1 MLTVVPWFSRQE
13 WMDVYK
19 AIFSD
24 DINCWKE
31 AKDTM
36 LVWQARVN
44 KLPIGIDVTLPL
56 LEAKVLDADPTV
68 ENSVKSILLATAVQR
83 FVSCIVKL
91 PQTKYY
97 QKQTM
102 HDLARDI
109 GLPMH
114 LVDLR
119 NEIIHGTGGWA
130 GGQTIHKAL
139 ETSYDWIKNY
149 YWENEWKKMMQVM
162 PEGYSLP
169 LIPQDNWQKFL
180 KLLKRYSTLVI
191 PKSRMAEFNRK
202 HLKRTSND
210 LKWALENMYA
220 EDSQECIKAL
230 ISHLLIPKAMPNLVQ
245 QLQSDKNW
253 PCGCFFKKNIISGV
267 GTIISSLHLVEGSTE
282 LLVSHL
288 IKKGSENPKVASEWI
303 RLIVGSVLGLSVFYN
318 RSEDCRNHSLK
329 IETKLYVEWKLIVLE
344 LLEAEAEW
352 ATDIAMRIMTCPTT
366 GFGESQR
373 KSIDE
378 LLQIMKGKSE
388 DNLKE
393 AEEPTNKSKDGV
405 YTIDD
410 IVEAAREHSVNVLAK
425 MERLKAS
432 LIFPGK
438 ILVDID
444 APLGVLPHQRD
455 NTAFYKE
462 LLLQHADT
470 RENSPLTKRRKT

>member
-245 QLQSDKNW
+245 QLQS
-253 PCGCFFKKNIISGV
+253 
-267 GTIISSLHLVEGSTE
+267 
-282 LLVSHL
+282 
-288 IKKGSENPKVASEWI
+288 
-303 RLIVGSVLGLSVFYN
+303 
-318 RSEDCRNHSLK
+318 
-329 IETKLYVEWKLIVLE
+329 
-344 LLEAEAEW
+344 
-352 ATDIAMRIMTCPTT
+352 
-366 GFGESQR
+366 
-373 KSIDE
+373 
-378 LLQIMKGKSE
+378 
-388 DNLKE
+388 
-393 AEEPTNKSKDGV
+393 
-405 YTIDD
+405 
-410 IVEAAREHSVNVLAK
+410 
-425 MERLKAS
+425 
-432 LIFPGK
+432 
-438 ILVDID
+438 
-444 APLGVLPHQRD
+444 
-455 NTAFYKE
+455 
-462 LLLQHADT
+462 
-470 RENSPLTKRRKT
+470 

>member
-1 MLTVVPWFSRQE
+1 MRYNSRDQEQEPLTSVKEPALRSAQLWKFCSRMEAKNRPIDCSYLEKLTRGHARKQE

-36 LVWQARVN
+36 LVWQAR
-44 KLPIGIDVTLPL
+44 
-56 LEAKVLDADPTV
+56 
-68 ENSVKSILLATAVQR
+68 
-83 FVSCIVKL
+83 FVSVLLL

-102 HDLARDI
+102 HDLKRDI
-109 GLPMH
+109 GPQH
-114 LVDLR
+114 L
-119 NEIIHGTGGWA
+119 
-130 GGQTIHKAL
+130 
-139 ETSYDWIKNY
+139 NY